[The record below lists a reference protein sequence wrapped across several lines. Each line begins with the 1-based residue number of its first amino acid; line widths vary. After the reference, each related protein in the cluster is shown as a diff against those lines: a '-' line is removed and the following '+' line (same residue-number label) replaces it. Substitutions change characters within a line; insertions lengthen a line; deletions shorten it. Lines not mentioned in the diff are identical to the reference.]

1 MKGQEKRFR
10 EFTNMLVMYLLE
22 EQGMCVEFADTG
34 MSGVDLVATA
44 QKEDGDK
51 KYAIT
56 LVRRNIPDT
65 ESKEVLFVKS
75 RIDKLEKVAKELEYI
90 PVAVFVITDT
100 MQGVKK
106 FRFALAQLD
115 ELVKMCEDKDISY
128 VKYAADGD
136 GIWLNYNEGINV
148 RWLEEIKQNKKV
160 GYMEAQLTY
169 NNIGIIFPN
178 RG

>member
-1 MKGQEKRFR
+1 MKGQEKRFK

-22 EQGMCVEFADTG
+22 EQGMCVEFADSG

-44 QKEDGDK
+44 QKEDGDR

-65 ESKEVLFVKS
+65 ESREVHFKKNC
-75 RIDKLEKVAKELEYI
+75 IDKLQQTANKEGFI
-90 PVAVFVITDT
+90 PMAVFVIIDT
-100 MQGVKK
+100 MQGEKK
-106 FRFALAQLD
+106 FRFVIAQLD

-169 NNIGIIFPN
+169 NNIGNIFPN